1 MANVEKLREYL
12 KLVTADL
19 KQTRQRVR
27 ELEDHDPIAVVG
39 MGCRYPGGVHG
50 PDQLWRLVAD
60 EVDAISGFPTDRGW
74 DHDAIFDPRPA
85 KPGKTYVRHGG
96 YLAGADRFDAEFFGI
111 SPREAVVMDPQQRQL
126 LEVSWEAIEHAG
138 IDPRALR
145 GSRTGVFIGGW
156 SDDYT
161 AAARGISEEYEGYL
175 FTGSAASVLSGRVAY
190 TFGLEGPAVTVD
202 TACSSSLVSL
212 HLAARALR
220 NGECTLALAGGV
232 TIMSTPQGQIEI
244 SQQRALAPDG
254 RCKAFGDGADGF
266 GASEGVGVV
275 VLERL
280 SDARRHGHEVLAVV
294 RGTATNQDGASSGLS
309 APNGPSQQRVILA
322 ALQDARLSPADV
334 DVVEAHGTGTALGDP
349 IEADALIAVYGKD
362 RTPERPLWLG
372 SLKSNIGHSAAAAG
386 VGGVIKMVQALRA
399 GVMPKTLHAETP
411 SSKIEW
417 DGGGVELLQES
428 RPWESDGPRRAGVSS
443 FGISGTNA
451 HVILEQAPAV
461 VSEKQCSNTVI
472 HSRPAAVPVVLSGRT
487 PEALRDQAARLREH
501 VLAHPELPLADLGFS
516 LLGRT
521 AFAHRGA
528 VVAADRDELLA
539 GLADLPL
546 TGSGSGGPSRV
557 LMVFPGQGSQW
568 VHMGL
573 ELAVL
578 EPVFAR
584 RLRECD
590 AALSEFVG
598 WSVFDKLADEE
609 ALGQVDVVQPLLWA
623 VMVSLAALWRSYGVE
638 PAGVVG
644 HSQGEIAAA
653 TVSGALSLQDGA
665 RVVALRAKALRALEG
680 LGGMAS
686 IRVSAEEAAELIG
699 DKLAIAAVN
708 GPSQVIVSG
717 DVSALDELAERCESY
732 RRIDVSYAS
741 HHPQVGQLAD
751 VILEDLEPVSPESTN
766 IPFFSTVSGE
776 AIDTATLTG
785 EYWLE
790 NLRSQV
796 KFFPTVVAALERGF
810 THVLEVSPHP
820 VLGGPLE
827 EAARGIPV
835 LSTLRRDTAQ
845 KRFRTALAELH
856 VTHGHVDWAPL
867 FTGAK
872 RVPLPTYAFQH
883 QRYWLEPRPG
893 TRDVATLGL
902 RPAEHG
908 LLGAVLHASDTGAVY
923 LSGRLS
929 LAAQPWLA
937 DHALGGTA
945 VLAGSA
951 MLEMAAHTGERLGF
965 PRVEELTHQA
975 PLVLPPTGAV
985 TVQVT
990 VHDRAFTLASRAEDD
1005 DEWVV
1010 NATGLL
1016 APAVPEGGDAELAVW
1031 PPRDAEPLSLEDF
1044 YERMADVGVHAGP
1057 AFQCVNAAWRRG
1069 DDVFTEL
1076 ALPGDLHREA
1086 GSYVLHPA
1094 LLDGALQGA
1103 WFGVLGDPGQ
1113 GRGPFSW
1120 SGVSLR
1126 RPAGTTLRARIRA
1139 AGPDALSVLVSDETG
1154 AEVAA
1159 VRSLVMRPVGDDV
1172 APVEPPLRVDW
1183 VDHPEIAHPTTSAAF
1198 AVLGDDALAVAPEA
1212 ERYADIAALAA
1223 GPAPEYVFLTL
1234 PPKPSANL
1242 AEQARAAT
1250 TTMLKTAQDWLAE
1263 PNLRHSRLVVVTSGA
1278 VRVGDQDDIDL
1289 AHVPVWGL
1297 LRSAQAEYPER
1308 FVLADTDGT
1317 AESTAALAGTLL
1329 AGENQFALR
1338 RGHASVPRLTRISPH
1353 QQGETPKWDR
1363 GTVLV
1368 TGGLKGVGSLVAKHL
1383 AATHGVRRLLL
1394 LGRRGADTPG
1404 AADLVAELAELGTDA
1419 QVRACDGEHR
1429 DALAAVLAEIPAEH
1443 PLTAVVHSAGV
1454 FDDGLLPDLTPDQV
1468 ERVFAPKVDMALNLH
1483 ELTAEADLEAFVL
1496 FSSFA
1501 GTFGGAGQGPYAAA
1515 NLFLDA
1521 FAAHRVARGLP
1532 ATALAWGLWEER
1544 SGMAGALGEAQLQR
1558 LEGGGLVPMTA
1569 EHGTALFDA
1578 ACASGETALVPVP
1591 FDRARLRA
1599 DAKAGALPAILS
1611 GLVPA
1616 PARGN
1621 EPRTVDSAR
1630 FRAELAALSTE
1641 DREKRLLDLVR
1652 TTAASVLGHAGPAA
1666 VGADRAFGAL
1676 GIDSLTAL
1684 ELRNR
1689 LTAATGLQLPAA
1701 LVFDYPNPRAVA
1713 GFLAGELGEPEAPA
1727 AVPLLAELDRLEAAL
1742 AALTPDSLAALVPDE
1757 TALARIT
1764 SRVQAL
1770 RPRWDE
1776 VRGVTA
1782 AQLEAA
1788 TDDDLLDLLGDRF
1801 GTA

>member
-1 MANVEKLREYL
+1 MADVEKLREYL
-12 KLVTADL
+12 RLVTADL

-39 MGCRYPGGVHG
+39 MGCRYPGGVDG
-50 PDQLWRLVAD
+50 PDALWRLVAD
-60 EVDAISGFPTDRGW
+60 ETDAIAGFPDDRGW
-74 DHDAIFDPRPA
+74 DHDAIFDPTPA
-85 KPGKTYVRHGG
+85 TPGKTYVRRGG
-96 YLAGADRFDAEFFGI
+96 YLRGADRFDAEFFGI

-138 IDPRALR
+138 IDLRTLR

-161 AAARGISEEYEGYL
+161 AAARGVSEEYEGYL
-175 FTGSAASVLSGRVAY
+175 FTGSAASVISGRVAY

-220 NGECTLALAGGV
+220 AGECTLALAGGV

-280 SDARRHGHEVLAVV
+280 SEARRHGHDVLAIV
-294 RGTATNQDGASSGLS
+294 RGSATNQDGASSGLS

-322 ALQDARLSPADV
+322 ALEDARLSAAEV

-349 IEADALIAVYGKD
+349 IEADALIAVYGRD
-362 RTPERPLWLG
+362 RTRERPLWLG

-386 VGGVIKMVQALRA
+386 VGGIIKMVQALRA
-399 GVMPKTLHAETP
+399 GILPKTLHASTP

-417 DGGGVELLQES
+417 AGGGVELLQEA
-428 RPWESDGPRRAGVSS
+428 RPWETEGPRRAGVSS

-451 HVILEQAPAV
+451 HVILEQAPEAEPV
-461 VSEKQCSNTVI
+461 ERAGV
-472 HSRPAAVPVVLSGRT
+472 PAGAIPVVLSGRT
-487 PEALRDQAARLREH
+487 PEAVRDQADRLREH
-501 VLAHPELPLADLGFS
+501 VLAHPSVSLGDLGFS

-521 AFAHRGA
+521 SFAHRAA
-528 VVAADRDELLA
+528 VVASDREELLA
-539 GLADLPL
+539 GLANPELL
-546 TGSGSGGPSRV
+546 GSGTGAPSRV

-578 EPVFAR
+578 EPVFAQK
-584 RLRECD
+584 LRECD
-590 AALSEFVG
+590 QALSEFVD
-598 WSVFDKLADEE
+598 WSLFDKLAEE
-609 ALGQVDVVQPLLWA
+609 TSQVDVVQPLLWA
-623 VMVSLAALWRSYGVE
+623 IMVSLAALWRSYGVE

-653 TVSGALSLQDGA
+653 TVSGALSVRDGA
-665 RVVALRAKALRALEG
+665 RVVALRARALKALEG

-686 IRVSAEEAAELIG
+686 LRVSAEAAAELI
-699 DKLAIAAVN
+699 DERLAVAAVN
-708 GPSQVIVSG
+708 GPAQVIVSG
-717 DVSALDELAERCESY
+717 EVSALDELAEKCESY

-751 VILEDLEPVSPESTN
+751 VILEDLEPVTPVSTG
-766 IPFFSTVSGE
+766 IPFYSTVSGE
-776 AIDTATLTG
+776 KIDTATLTG
-785 EYWLE
+785 DYWLA
-790 NLRSQV
+790 NLKSQV
-796 KFFPTVVAALERGF
+796 RFFPTVVDALADGF

-820 VLGGPLE
+820 VLGAPLE
-827 EAARGIPV
+827 EAAQGRPV
-835 LSTLRRDTAQ
+835 LSTLRRGTGQ

-856 VTHGHVDWAPL
+856 LHHGRVDWTPIFSNAR
-867 FTGAK
+867 

-883 QRYWLEPRPG
+883 QRYWLAPRTG
-893 TRDVATLGL
+893 RQDVATVGL
-902 RPAEHG
+902 QPAEHG
-908 LLGAVLHASDTGAVY
+908 LLGAVLHAADTGAVY

-929 LAAQPWLA
+929 LTAQPWLA
-937 DHALGGTA
+937 DHALGDTV

-951 MLEMAAHTGERLGF
+951 MLEMAAHTGARLGC

-975 PLVLPPTGAV
+975 PLVLPATGAV
-985 TVQVT
+985 AVQVT
-990 VHDRAFTLASRAEDD
+990 VTEDRAFTLASRADD
-1005 DEWVV
+1005 EEWVV
-1010 NATGLL
+1010 HATGRL
-1016 APAVPEGGDAELAVW
+1016 APAAAEPSSDELATW
-1031 PPRDAEPLSLEDF
+1031 PPRDAEPLSLDDF
-1044 YERMADVGVHAGP
+1044 YEAMADAGVHAGP
-1057 AFQCVNAAWRRG
+1057 AFQCVTAAWHRG

-1076 ALPGDLHREA
+1076 SLPQDLHREA
-1086 GSYVLHPA
+1086 GSYVLHPV

-1103 WFGVLGDPGQ
+1103 WFGVLGDG

-1120 SGVSLR
+1120 SDVRLS

-1139 AGPDALSVLVSDETG
+1139 AGADALSVLVADETG

-1159 VRSLVMRPVGDDV
+1159 VRTLVMRPVGA

-1183 VDHPEIAHPTTSAAF
+1183 VTHPEVTRPTTSGTF
-1198 AVLGDDALAVAPEA
+1198 ALLGDDELKVAAALEA
-1212 ERYADIAALAA
+1212 AGAQGERYADIAALAH
-1223 GPAPEYVFLTL
+1223 GPAPEYVFLSL
-1234 PPKPSANL
+1234 PPQPAATPADL
-1242 AEQARAAT
+1242 AGQARAAT
-1250 TTMLKTAQDWLAE
+1250 TTMLKTLQDWLAE
-1263 PNLRHSRLVVVTSGA
+1263 PNLRHSRLVVVTAGA
-1278 VRVGDQDDIDL
+1278 VRIGDQDDVDL
-1289 AHVPVWGL
+1289 THVPVWGL
-1297 LRSAQAEYPER
+1297 VRSAQAEHPER
-1308 FVLADTDGT
+1308 FVLLDTDGA
-1317 AESTAALAGTLL
+1317 AESTAALIGTLL
-1329 AGENQFALR
+1329 GGENQFALR
-1338 RGHASVPRLTRISPH
+1338 DGAAFVPRLTRISP
-1353 QQGETPKWDR
+1353 QPGETPRWDR

-1368 TGGLKGVGSLVAKHL
+1368 TGGLKGVGSLIAKHL
-1383 AATHGVRRLLL
+1383 AGTHGVRRLLL
-1394 LGRRGADTPG
+1394 LGRRGLDTPG
-1404 AADLVAELAELGTDA
+1404 ADELVAELAELGAET
-1419 QVRACDGEHR
+1419 QVCACDGADR
-1429 DALAAVLAEIPAEH
+1429 DALSAALATVPAEH

-1454 FDDGLLPDLTPDQV
+1454 FDDGLLGDLTPGQV

-1483 ELTAEADLEAFVL
+1483 ELTADLDAFVL

-1521 FAAHRVARGLP
+1521 FAAYRVSRGLP
-1532 ATALAWGLWEER
+1532 ATSLAWGLWEER
-1544 SGMAGALGEAQLQR
+1544 SGMAGALGDAQLQR

-1569 EHGTALFDA
+1569 EHGAALFDA

-1611 GLVPA
+1611 DLVPA
-1616 PARGN
+1616 PAKGSG
-1621 EPRTVDSAR
+1621 ETRTVDAAR
-1630 FRAELAALSTE
+1630 FRAELTALSTE
-1641 DREKRLLDLVR
+1641 DREKRLLELVR
-1652 TTAASVLGHAGPAA
+1652 TTAASVLGHAGPAE
-1666 VGADRAFGAL
+1666 VGADRAFSAL
-1676 GIDSLTAL
+1676 GVDSLTAL

-1689 LTAATGLQLPAA
+1689 LTAATGQQLPAA

-1713 GFLAGELGEPEAPA
+1713 GHLAEGLAEPAAET

-1742 AALTPDSLAALVPDE
+1742 AALTPGSVAALGSDE
-1757 TALARIT
+1757 PALARIT
-1764 SRVQAL
+1764 GRLQAL
-1770 RPRWDE
+1770 RPLWDAA
-1776 VRGVTA
+1776 RGA
-1782 AQLEAA
+1782 GPASLADAA